1 MQYQL
6 YFFLYT
12 VATLTFFFSGNPENL
27 FVVHSSNPDIFF
39 SGNPDIFFAVHIG
52 NPDIFSVA
60 TLTYLL
66 IGAAIF
72 DKIESGEEQNQ
83 AVALKSNHHINK

>member
-1 MQYQL
+1 M
-6 YFFLYT
+6 
-12 VATLTFFFSGNPENL
+12 ATLIIFVVVHSGNPGI
-27 FVVHSSNPDIFF
+27 VF
-39 SGNPDIFFAVHIG
+39 SDNPDIFFAVHIG

-83 AVALKSNHHINK
+83 AVALKSNHHIKKTDKSLIDR